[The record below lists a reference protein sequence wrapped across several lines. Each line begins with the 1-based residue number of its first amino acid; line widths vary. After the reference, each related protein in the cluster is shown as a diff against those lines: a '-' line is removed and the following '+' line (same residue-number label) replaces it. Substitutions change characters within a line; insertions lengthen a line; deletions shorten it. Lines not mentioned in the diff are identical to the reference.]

1 MAEQIEGLDDVTAK
15 MRELSNPRKQKNAA
29 TRSARK
35 AMAVV
40 RKAAVANAKA
50 LDDSNSPERI
60 WKNIQVKASKTKQG
74 FVLMKVGV
82 RGGAMSYANTTAN
95 RRQNRVGQTYATA
108 GSKENPGGDTFYFRF
123 LEFGTSKA
131 PATPFLRPA
140 LNNNMEAVQSSFV
153 DDFSAQLDKEII
165 RL

>member
-40 RKAAVANAKA
+40 RKAAIANAKA
-50 LDDSNSPERI
+50 LDDSKSPERI

-95 RRQNRVGQTYATA
+95 RRANRVGETYATA

-123 LEFGTSKA
+123 VETGTSKMA
-131 PATPFLRPA
+131 ARPFMRPA
-140 LNNNMEAVQSSFV
+140 LNNNLDSVQETFV
-153 DDFSAQLDKEII
+153 DDFGNQIDKEIS
-165 RL
+165 RM

>member
-60 WKNIQVKASKTKQG
+60 WNYIAVKASKTKQG
-74 FVLMKVGV
+74 FVLM
-82 RGGAMSYANTTAN
+82 N
-95 RRQNRVGQTYATA
+95 
-108 GSKENPGGDTFYFRF
+108 
-123 LEFGTSKA
+123 
-131 PATPFLRPA
+131 
-140 LNNNMEAVQSSFV
+140 
-153 DDFSAQLDKEII
+153 
-165 RL
+165 

>member
-15 MRELSNPRKQKNAA
+15 MRELSNPKKQKNAA

-60 WKNIQVKASKTKQG
+60 WKNIQVKASKTRQG
-74 FVLMKVGV
+74 LVIMRVGV
-82 RGGAMSYANTTAN
+82 RGGAMSYANT
-95 RRQNRVGQTYATA
+95 
-108 GSKENPGGDTFYFRF
+108 KENVRKGKIGKKYLTPGDKTNPGGDTWYWR
-123 LEFGTSKA
+123 LVEVGTSRSAAK
-131 PATPFLRPA
+131 PFLRPA
-140 LNNNMEAVQSSFV
+140 LNNNVDSVQDGFV
-153 DDFSAQLDKEII
+153 TDFKDQLDKEIA
-165 RL
+165 R

>member
-1 MAEQIEGLDDVTAK
+1 MAQQIEGLDDVTAK

-108 GSKENPGGDTFYFRF
+108 GSSGNPGGETFYWRY
-123 LEFGTSKA
+123 LETGTSKMA
-131 PATPFLRPA
+131 ARPFMRPA

-153 DDFSAQLDKEII
+153 DDFSAQLDKELS
-165 RL
+165 RM

>member
-15 MRELSNPRKQKNAA
+15 MRELSNPKKQKNAA

-123 LEFGTSKA
+123 LEFGTSKV

-140 LNNNMEAVQSSFV
+140 LNNNMEAVQGSFV

>member
-15 MRELSNPRKQKNAA
+15 MRELSNPKKQKNAA

-95 RRQNRVGQTYATA
+95 RRANRVGETYATA

-123 LEFGTSKA
+123 LEFGTSKV

-140 LNNNMEAVQSSFV
+140 LNNNMEAVQNSFV

>member
-15 MRELSNPRKQKNAA
+15 MRELSNPKKQKNAA

-60 WKNIQVKASKTKQG
+60 WKNIQVKASKTRQG
-74 FVLMKVGV
+74 LVIMRVGV
-82 RGGAMSYANTTAN
+82 RGGAMSYANT
-95 RRQNRVGQTYATA
+95 
-108 GSKENPGGDTFYFRF
+108 KENVRKGKIGKKYLTPGDKTNPGGDTWYWR
-123 LEFGTSKA
+123 LVEVGTSRSAAK
-131 PATPFLRPA
+131 PFLRPA
-140 LNNNMEAVQSSFV
+140 LNNNVDSVQDGFV
-153 DDFSAQLDKEII
+153 TDFKDQLDKELS
-165 RL
+165 R

>member
-1 MAEQIEGLDDVTAK
+1 MAEHIEGLDGVINR
-15 MRELSNPRKQKNAA
+15 MRQLSNPRKQKNAA
-29 TRSARK
+29 TRAARK

-40 RKAAVANAKA
+40 RKEAVANAKR
-50 LDDSNSPERI
+50 LDDKETGERI
-60 WKNIQVKASKTKQG
+60 WKNIAIKPSKTKNG
-74 FVLMKVGV
+74 FVLMRVGV
-82 RGGAMSYANTTAN
+82 RGGARSYAATRENV
-95 RRQNRVGQTYATA
+95 RSGRVGQQYATA
-108 GSKENPGGDTFYFRF
+108 GSSSNPGGDTFHFRF
-123 LEFGTSKA
+123 LEFGTSKV

>member
-1 MAEQIEGLDDVTAK
+1 MTEQIEGLDDVTAK
-15 MRELSNPRKQKNAA
+15 MRELSSPKKQKNAA

-108 GSKENPGGDTFYFRF
+108 GSKENPGGATWYWR
-123 LEFGTSKA
+123 LIETGRSGV
-131 PATPFLRPA
+131 PARPFLRPA
-140 LNNNMEAVQSSFV
+140 LNNNVDGVQDGFV
-153 DDFSAQLDKEII
+153 TDFKDQLDKEIA
-165 RL
+165 R

>member
-1 MAEQIEGLDDVTAK
+1 MAEQIEGLDDVTEK
-15 MRELSNPRKQKNAA
+15 MRQLSNPKKQKNAA

-74 FVLMKVGV
+74 LVIMRVGV
-82 RGGAMSYANTTAN
+82 RGGAMSYANT
-95 RRQNRVGQTYATA
+95 
-108 GSKENPGGDTFYFRF
+108 KENVRKGKIGKKYLTPGDKTNPGGDTWYWR
-123 LEFGTSKA
+123 LVELGTSRSA
-131 PATPFLRPA
+131 ATPFLRPA
-140 LNNNMEAVQSSFV
+140 LNNNVDGVQDGFV
-153 DDFSAQLDKEII
+153 TDFKDQLDKEIA
-165 RL
+165 R

>member
-15 MRELSNPRKQKNAA
+15 MRELSSPKKQKNAA

-82 RGGAMSYANTTAN
+82 RGGAMSYANTTA
-95 RRQNRVGQTYATA
+95 
-108 GSKENPGGDTFYFRF
+108 GSKENPGGDTWYWR
-123 LEFGTSKA
+123 LIETGRSGV
-131 PATPFLRPA
+131 PARPFLRPA
-140 LNNNMEAVQSSFV
+140 LNNNVDGVQDGFV
-153 DDFSAQLDKEII
+153 TDFKDQLDKEIA
-165 RL
+165 R

>member
-1 MAEQIEGLDDVTAK
+1 MAEHIEGLDGVINR
-15 MRELSNPRKQKNAA
+15 MRQLSNPRKQKNAA

-40 RKAAVANAKA
+40 RKAAIANAKA
-50 LDDSNSPERI
+50 LDDSKSPERI

-95 RRQNRVGQTYATA
+95 RRANRVGETYATA
-108 GSKENPGGDTFYFRF
+108 GSKENPGGYTWYWRYH
-123 LEFGTSKA
+123 EYGTSKM
-131 PATPFLRPA
+131 PARPFMRPA
-140 LNNNMEAVQSSFV
+140 LNNNIDSVQDGFV
-153 DDFSAQLDKEII
+153 TDFKDQLDKEIA
-165 RL
+165 R

>member
-15 MRELSNPRKQKNAA
+15 MRELSNPKKQKNAA

-60 WKNIQVKASKTKQG
+60 WKNIQVKASKTRQG
-74 FVLMKVGV
+74 LVIMRVGV
-82 RGGAMSYANTTAN
+82 RGGAMSYANT
-95 RRQNRVGQTYATA
+95 
-108 GSKENPGGDTFYFRF
+108 KENVRKGKIGKKYLTPGDKTNPGGDTWYWRL
-123 LEFGTSKA
+123 LETGTSKMA
-131 PATPFLRPA
+131 ARPFMRPA
-140 LNNNMEAVQSSFV
+140 LNNNLDTVQDGFV
-153 DDFSAQLDKEII
+153 TDYKDQLDKELL
-165 RL
+165 R

>member
-15 MRELSNPRKQKNAA
+15 MRQLSNPRKQKNAA

-123 LEFGTSKA
+123 VEVGTSRSAAK
-131 PATPFLRPA
+131 PFLRPA

-153 DDFSAQLDKEII
+153 DDFSAQLDKEIS
-165 RL
+165 RM

>member
-15 MRELSNPRKQKNAA
+15 MRELSNPKKQKNAA

-60 WKNIQVKASKTKQG
+60 WKNITVKASKTKQG

-95 RRQNRVGQTYATA
+95 RRANRVGETYATA
-108 GSKENPGGDTFYFRF
+108 GSSGNPGGDTFYFRF

>member
-40 RKAAVANAKA
+40 RKAAIANAKA
-50 LDDSNSPERI
+50 LDDSKSPERI

-108 GSKENPGGDTFYFRF
+108 GSSGNPGGDTWYWRF
-123 LEFGTSKA
+123 TEVGRSGQ
-131 PATPFLRPA
+131 PARPFLRPA
-140 LNNNMEAVQSSFV
+140 LNNNIDSVQDGFV
-153 DDFSAQLDKEII
+153 TDYKDQLDKELS
-165 RL
+165 R

>member
-15 MRELSNPRKQKNAA
+15 MRELSNPKKQKNAA

-60 WKNIQVKASKTKQG
+60 WKNIQVKTSKTKQG

-82 RGGAMSYANTTAN
+82 RGGAMSYANTRAN
-95 RRQNRVGQTYATA
+95 MRSGRAGQTYATA
-108 GSKENPGGDTFYFRF
+108 GSSGNPGGDTFYFRF
-123 LEFGTSKA
+123 VELGTSRTAAK
-131 PATPFLRPA
+131 PFLRPA
-140 LNNNMEAVQSSFV
+140 LNNNVDNVQGSFV
-153 DDFSAQLDKEII
+153 DDFKEQIDKELN
-165 RL
+165 RS

>member
-15 MRELSNPRKQKNAA
+15 MRELSNPKKQKNAA

-95 RRQNRVGQTYATA
+95 RRANRVGETYATA